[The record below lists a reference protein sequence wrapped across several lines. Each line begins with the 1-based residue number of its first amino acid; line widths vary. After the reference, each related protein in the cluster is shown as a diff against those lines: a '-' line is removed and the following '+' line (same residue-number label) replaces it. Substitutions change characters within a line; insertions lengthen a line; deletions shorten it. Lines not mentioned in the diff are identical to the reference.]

1 MYFKTLIYTRILMV
15 LQGDILSVLM
25 IGRVLVL
32 AQVLSEWGAFGA
44 DRAGVLSCCPI

>member
-1 MYFKTLIYTRILMV
+1 MV

-32 AQVLSEWGAFGA
+32 VQALSEWDAFGV
-44 DRAGVLSCCPI
+44 DGAGILSYYPI